1 MAKKKAT
8 SSSKSGGTT
17 RRGKKLV
24 IVESP
29 TKART
34 ISRFLGDDFVIEASL
49 GHIRDLPEGAK
60 QCPPEIRSKPWAY
73 LGVDVEHDFQPIY
86 VIPKEKMKQVQQLKK
101 AIKAADELLLATDED
116 REGEAI
122 SWHLCQVLQ
131 PTIPVQRLVFHEI
144 TREAILAALTNPRG
158 IDENLVRAQEARR
171 ILDRLF
177 GYEISP
183 LLWKKIRTGL
193 SAGRVQSVAV
203 RLIVDRE
210 RQRMAF
216 VSASYWD
223 LVGDFATQRNETF
236 SAQLVEVGDKFLPT
250 GKDFDPATGQLKNP
264 ELLLLDEKAAE
275 ELIRR
280 LSADD
285 SITRLQEIHG
295 VVTQAEEK
303 PYTSRPA
310 PPFTTSTLQQEAN
323 RKFGFTARYT
333 MQLAQRLYEN
343 GYITYMRTDS
353 TNLAQEAIEA
363 ARNLI
368 HRQYGEDYLPERPR
382 FYQTRVKNAQE
393 AHEAIR
399 PAGHE
404 FVLPESLRGELSADE
419 FRLYDLIW
427 KRTIA
432 CQMADARGRRMN
444 VQIDVDGLLFQ
455 ASGKTIDFPGYLR
468 AYVEGADDPE
478 AELADRET
486 VLPPLQAGEHVI
498 LRNVEA
504 KGHVTQPPSRYTE
517 ATLTRTLEELGIGR
531 PSTYATIIDT
541 ILERKYVTKKN
552 NALVPTWTAFAVC
565 QLLEKHFAEMV
576 DYSFTAQM
584 EDELDAISR
593 GELNWVD
600 YLKEFYYGDSR
611 PGLKKLL
618 ETKIAEIDAREV
630 NRIPLRSGAPS
641 QVNAPAIVVRIGRY
655 GPMLEWG
662 EKRIR
667 LPEDISPDELT
678 PDKAVELFGKAEEQ
692 EQPIGQCPKTG
703 LPVYVRS
710 GRYGWYLQR
719 GDGQNGDTAE
729 RVSLPRGV
737 RPESLDLE
745 SALKYFEL
753 PRRLGSHPET
763 QEPVDV
769 FVGRFGP
776 YVKCGKETRS
786 LPSDRSPF
794 EVTLEECLALL
805 SAPKTSSRR
814 TITPLR
820 ELGQSPETGE
830 PVRLMNGR
838 YGPYVTDGRTNVT
851 VPRDIPL
858 ESVTLERALQW
869 LAEKAAQ
876 GPKKRGRRTTRKT
889 RTKRS

>member
-1 MAKKKAT
+1 MAKKKAAIPK
-8 SSSKSGGTT
+8 SSGTEKQ
-17 RRGKKLV
+17 KKLV

-34 ISRFLGDDFVIEASL
+34 ISRFLGDEFVIEASL

-73 LGVDVEHDFQPIY
+73 LGVDIEHDFQPIY
-86 VIPKEKMKQVQQLKK
+86 VIPKEKAKQVQQLKK
-101 AIKAADELLLATDED
+101 AMKGASELFLATDED

-131 PTIPVQRLVFHEI
+131 PNIPVRRLVFHEI
-144 TREAILAALTNPRG
+144 TRDAILAALASPRG

-183 LLWKKIRTGL
+183 LLWKKIGSRL

-203 RLIVDRE
+203 RLIVERE

-223 LVGDFATQRNETF
+223 LIADFATQRNEQL
-236 SAQLVEVGDKFLPT
+236 SAELVSVHGKALPT
-250 GKDFDPATGQLKNP
+250 GKDFDPNTGQLKTP
-264 ELLLLDEKAAE
+264 GLLLLDEKAAE
-275 ELIRR
+275 ELIQQLRAKGAQ
-280 LSADD
+280 SP
-285 SITRLQEIHG
+285 SGEIQG
-295 VVTQAEEK
+295 VVIQAEEK
-303 PYTSRPA
+303 HYTSRPA

-353 TNLAQEAIEA
+353 TNLAQEAINA

-368 HRQYGEDYLPERPR
+368 LRQYGEDYLPDRPR
-382 FYQTRVKNAQE
+382 YYQTRVKNAQE

-404 FVLPESLRGELSADE
+404 FALPESLRGELSPDE

-432 CQMADARGRRMN
+432 CQMADARGRRMT
-444 VQIDVDGLLFQ
+444 VQIDVDGLVFQ
-455 ASGKTIDFPGYLR
+455 ATGKTIDFPGFLR

-486 VLPPLQAGEHVI
+486 ILPPLQTGEHVV
-498 LRNVEA
+498 LRDVEA

-552 NALVPTWTAFAVC
+552 NSLVPTWTAFAVC
-565 QLLEKHFAEMV
+565 QLLERHFAEMV

-600 YLKEFYYGDSR
+600 YLRELYFGNSR

-618 ETKIAEIDAREV
+618 ETKIAEIDAREI
-630 NRIPLRSGAPS
+630 NRIPLRSPGSAADNEKP
-641 QVNAPAIVVRIGRY
+641 VFVRIGRY

-667 LPEDISPDELT
+667 LPEDLSPDELT
-678 PDKAVELFGKAEEQ
+678 LDKAKELFSKAEER
-692 EQPIGQCPKTG
+692 EQPIGHCPQTG
-703 LPVYVRS
+703 LPVYLRS

-719 GDGQNGDTAE
+719 GDGHDSKSAE
-729 RVSLPRGV
+729 RVSLPPDV
-737 RPESLDLE
+737 HPESLDL
-745 SALKYFEL
+745 STALRYFEL
-753 PRRLGSHPET
+753 PRKLGEHPET
-763 QEPVDV
+763 GEPVEV
-769 FVGRFGP
+769 WIGRFGP
-776 YVKCGKETRS
+776 YVKCGQETRS
-786 LPSDRSPF
+786 LPADKSPF
-794 EVTLEECLALL
+794 EITLEECLALL
-805 SAPKTSSRR
+805 NAPKASSRR
-814 TITPLR
+814 TITELR
-820 ELGQSPETGE
+820 QLGVSPETGQ

-838 YGPYVTDGRTNVT
+838 YGPYVTDGQTNAT
-851 VPRDIPL
+851 IPREISPD
-858 ESVTLERALQW
+858 SVTLEQALQW
-869 LAEKAAQ
+869 LTEKAAQ
-876 GPKKRGRRTTRKT
+876 GPRKRWRRTSGK
-889 RTKRS
+889 RTKK

>member
-1 MAKKKAT
+1 MAKKRAT
-8 SSSKSGGTT
+8 TSNVSKSEEH
-17 RRGKKLV
+17 GKKLV

-34 ISRFLGDDFVIEASL
+34 ISRFLGEGYIIEASL

-60 QCPPEIRSKPWAY
+60 QCPAEIRSKPWAY

-86 VIPKEKMKQVQQLKK
+86 VIPKEKTKQVQQLKK

-131 PTIPVQRLVFHEI
+131 PTIPVRRLVFHEI
-144 TREAILAALTNPRG
+144 TRDAILAALANPRG

-183 LLWKKIRTGL
+183 LLWKKIRQGL

-223 LVGDFATQRNETF
+223 LLADFVTHRDESF
-236 SAQLVEVGDKFLPT
+236 SAQLVQVDGKSLPT
-250 GKDFDPATGQLKNP
+250 GKDFDPNTGELKTP
-264 ELLLLDEKAAE
+264 GLLLLDEKAAKG
-275 ELIRR
+275 LIER
-280 LSADD
+280 LSARGDGASRGTD
-285 SITRLQEIHG
+285 G
-295 VVTQAEEK
+295 VVVQSEEK

-323 RKFGFTARYT
+323 RKLGFTARYT

-363 ARNLI
+363 ARKLI
-368 HRQYGEDYLPERPR
+368 HRQYGEDYLPDRPR

-404 FVLPESLRGELSADE
+404 FVLPESLRGEFSADE

-432 CQMADARGRRMN
+432 CQMADARGRRMS
-444 VQIDVDGLLFQ
+444 VHVDVDGLLFQ

-468 AYVEGADDPE
+468 AYVEGSDDPE

-486 VLPPLQAGEHVI
+486 ILPSLRKGEHVI
-498 LRNVEA
+498 LQHVEL
-504 KGHVTQPPSRYTE
+504 KEHVTQPPGRYTE

-541 ILERKYVTKKN
+541 ILERKYVTKRN

-576 DYSFTAQM
+576 DYSFTAEM

-600 YLKEFYYGDSR
+600 YLKDFYYGNSK
-611 PGLKKLL
+611 PGLKRLL
-618 ETKIAEIDAREV
+618 ETKIAEIDAREI
-630 NRIPLRSGAPS
+630 NRIPLQSASS
-641 QVNAPAIVVRIGRY
+641 QASNDAAIFVRIGRF

-667 LPEDISPDELT
+667 LPEDILPDELT
-678 PDKAVELFGKAEEQ
+678 LEKAKELFGKAEEQ
-692 EQPIGQCPKTG
+692 EQPIGRCPQTG
-703 LPVYVRS
+703 QPIYLRS

-719 GDGQNGDTAE
+719 GDSHDGEAAT
-729 RVSLPRGV
+729 RVSLPRGIS
-737 RPESLDLE
+737 PESLDLQ
-745 SALKYFEL
+745 SALKFFEL
-753 PRRLGSHPET
+753 PRRLGINPET
-763 QEPVDV
+763 HEPVEV
-769 FVGRFGP
+769 LVGRYGP
-776 YVKCGKETRS
+776 YVRCGKESRS
-786 LPSDRSPF
+786 LPSDKSPF
-794 EVTLEECLALL
+794 EITLDECLELL
-805 SAPKTSSRR
+805 KAPKTASRR

-820 ELGQSPETGE
+820 DLGESPQTGQ

-838 YGPYVTDGRTNVT
+838 YGPYVTDGQTNAT
-851 VPRDIPL
+851 VPRDISP
-858 ESVTLERALQW
+858 ESVTLDQALRW

-876 GPKKRGRRTTRKT
+876 GPRKPFRRRAGKRGTS
-889 RTKRS
+889 RS